1 KENGIV
7 DSGETLTLGVGA
19 MTNERWQKFHDE
31 MVTAGVYENSLS
43 VHSAYTLEFVNQGV
57 GLDLKKELTG
67 E

>member
-1 KENGIV
+1 
-7 DSGETLTLGVGA
+7 